1 MCSES
6 SFRLHSSSGQKGGQ
20 SDGGVSSRTPR
31 SDGADGPSM
40 QSISGH
46 DDLGTH
52 EDFLLGFSSHR
63 EHSYKGQWFGASA
76 ASLAPCGRKGVFL
89 RALKIIKSFFCSL
102 QVSSFGL
109 QMILFTPSLGP
120 G

>member
-6 SFRLHSSSGQKGGQ
+6 SFRLHSSSGRKGGQ

-31 SDGADGPSM
+31 SDGADGPSI

-63 EHSYKGQWFGASA
+63 EHSFIKDSGSVLQWPRSPPVGERES
-76 ASLAPCGRKGVFL
+76 
-89 RALKIIKSFFCSL
+89 
-102 QVSSFGL
+102 
-109 QMILFTPSLGP
+109 SLGH
-120 G
+120 